1 MVYAELIFI
10 DNFAVDVLLMAL
22 TLHIS
27 STRVYLWKL
36 AISGVIGG
44 MYAVAAVCLGGGM
57 IWMPVKLLIGVGM
70 CAVHELKNIRVFAY
84 NCALFFGTAML
95 TAGAAMLLG
104 KSSGNIIQ
112 FSSKALR
119 YVVFGLLAALIIYE
133 IICRN
138 SYPKID
144 VVYVIRA
151 VFDGKTAELSAKLDT
166 GNCIKD
172 IFGRSVIVADKSAL
186 ERQLGSLDKFDVEFY
201 VSTAAGK
208 CVLKGR
214 MPDKLQI
221 DYGGRQ
227 YLTKAYICVADGLL
241 RGDINAIIGPEMRL
255 FCGGKFNVQ

>member
-27 STRVYLWKL
+27 NTRVYLWKL

-44 MYAVAAVCLGGGM
+44 IYAVAAVCLGGGL
-57 IWMPVKLLIGVGM
+57 IWMPVKLLIGAGM
-70 CAVHELKNIRVFAY
+70 CAVHGLKNIRVFTY

-112 FSSKALR
+112 FNSKALR

-138 SYPKID
+138 SYPKIGA
-144 VVYVIRA
+144 VYAIYA
-151 VFDGKTAELSAKLDT
+151 IFDGKTVELTAKLDT
-166 GNCIKD
+166 GNCIRD
-172 IFGRSVIVADKSAL
+172 ISGRSVIVADKSVL
-186 ERQLGSLDKFDVEFY
+186 EKQLGYLDKFDVEFY
-201 VSTAAGK
+201 VATAAGK

-221 DYGGRQ
+221 DYDRKC
-227 YLTKAYICVADGLL
+227 YAAKAYICVAEDVL
-241 RGDINAIIGPEMRL
+241 RGDINALVGPGLRMTD
-255 FCGGKFNVQ
+255 GGTCRDC